1 MVYEK
6 VSIIIFDS
14 DRIETNF
21 YFDKWGDDIKAFS
34 VPVYQRPF
42 QGNIIDEYYGDLIL
56 KTTTTTWSTVSPFI
70 EEHIV
75 DDYHTLN
82 TSIEMYLNQYL
93 KEKENEDFLSHKYK
107 SDSKRFTNFII
118 TYFVH
123 KDKIQFL
130 LSNLS
135 DIENSTHFT
144 YGTSLNNGSNYIDPS
159 VRFKTHYFESD
170 YHDFR
175 NFFGQLFTKTLTD

>member
-1 MVYEK
+1 MVT
-6 VSIIIFDS
+6 IIIFDS

-21 YFDKWGDDIKAFS
+21 YFDKWGDDIKTFS

-42 QGNIIDEYYGDLIL
+42 NRNISDKYHGDLIL
-56 KTTTTTWSTVSPFI
+56 KTTTTTMSIFS
-70 EEHIV
+70 EEDIV
-75 DDYHTLN
+75 DDYYTLN

-93 KEKENEDFLSHKYK
+93 KEKENEDFLSYKYK
-107 SDSKRFTNFII
+107 SENKGFTNFII

-130 LSNLS
+130 LSNYS
-135 DIENSTHFT
+135 DIKDNTYFT
-144 YGTSLNNGSNYIDPS
+144 YGTSLNNQFNYIDPS